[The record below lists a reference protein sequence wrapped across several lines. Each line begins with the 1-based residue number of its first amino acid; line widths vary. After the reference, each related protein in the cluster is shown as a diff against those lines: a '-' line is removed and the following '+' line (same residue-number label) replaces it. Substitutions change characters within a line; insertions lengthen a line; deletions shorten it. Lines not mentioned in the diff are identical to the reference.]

1 MRSFLAW
8 LPARTRRS
16 RRKIALGLR
25 TQMTAL
31 GLGGLVLVSIIY
43 LAGWRIE
50 GETRERADQS
60 AALAS
65 NTAALSEDLL
75 EARQVAN
82 EFLQKRNEALIAAHG
97 KIIEHIQ
104 SRLADI
110 QALVAP
116 LDEGDPL
123 KQAEAFAAGINM
135 YVIRFQNVVSAQKS
149 VGLNE
154 NSGLQGELR
163 EAVHKA
169 EARLAQLDQP
179 RLTVLMLMMRRHEK
193 DFILRGDEKYG
204 DDLRKRVDE
213 FEDAL
218 KAAAIDANVKAELK
232 NLIESY
238 QSSFMAF
245 MVQQGSLKEEADD
258 LAAIYNRVRPSLVAV
273 RDGAAARYAE
283 AQVSAAGLRQNILYA
298 IGVMAVLVGL
308 LALYFGRRVS
318 RPIMQIVAVMRQLI
332 AGNLDAPLPKINRAD
347 EIGDMAKAVAAFRDA
362 AIEKVELENQAAE
375 QRQQA
380 DEQRLRSEDE
390 RRKNA
395 EAQAHAAEEQ
405 ARAIAALADG
415 LTKLA
420 DGDLMIRL
428 DDGFT
433 ESYQRIKDDFN
444 RMIAR
449 LQQTIVEIAAATREV
464 TNASAEIS
472 TSTSDLSQRTEEQ
485 AASLEE
491 TSAAMEEISKTVKMN
506 ADNARQANESA
517 ARARNVAYSG
527 GAVITKA
534 VEAMAQIEG
543 SSRKVSDIIGV
554 IDEIARQTNLLAL
567 NAAVEAA
574 RAGEAGRGFAVVASE
589 VRSLAQRSS
598 QAAKDIKDL
607 ITNSSSQVQEGVEL
621 VNKAGG
627 SLTEI
632 VDSIKKVAEIV
643 SEIASASGEQ
653 STGIDQ
659 VTKALAQM
667 DEVTQQN
674 SALVEEN
681 AAAAKAL
688 EQQSQ
693 GMDERVSFFQV
704 NGAESADELRA
715 AAGRAAA

>member
-1 MRSFLAW
+1 
-8 LPARTRRS
+8 
-16 RRKIALGLR
+16 
-25 TQMTAL
+25 MTAL
-31 GLGGLVLVSIIY
+31 GIGGLLLVSVIY
-43 LAGWRIE
+43 LVGWRIE
-50 GETRERADQS
+50 GETRDRADQS
-60 AALAS
+60 ASLAS
-65 NTAALSEDLL
+65 NIAALSEDLL

-82 EFLQKRNEALIAAHG
+82 EFLQKRNEALLAAHA

-104 SRLADI
+104 GRLADI

-163 EAVHKA
+163 DAVHKA
-169 EARLAQLDQP
+169 EARLGQLDQP
-179 RLTVLMLMMRRHEK
+179 RLMVLMLMMRRHEK
-193 DFILRGDEKYG
+193 DFIQRGDEKYG
-204 DDLRKRVDE
+204 DELRKRVAE

-218 KAAAIDANVKAELK
+218 KTAAIDANVKIELK

-245 MVQQGSLKEEADD
+245 MVQQSSLKEEADD
-258 LAAIYNRVRPSLVAV
+258 LAAIYNRIRPSLVAV
-273 RDGAAARYAE
+273 RDGAATRYAE
-283 AQVSAAGLRQNILYA
+283 AQMSAAGLRQNILYA
-298 IGVMAVLVGL
+298 IGGMAALVAL

-318 RPIMQIVAVMRQLI
+318 RPIVQIVAVMRQLT
-332 AGNLDAPLPKINRAD
+332 AGNLDAPLPKITRSD

-362 AIEKVELENQAAE
+362 AIEKVELENRAAE

-380 DEQRLRSEDE
+380 DEARLRSEDE
-390 RRKNA
+390 RRRNA
-395 EAQAHAAEEQ
+395 EAQTHAAEEQ

-433 ESYQRIKDDFN
+433 ESYRRIKDDFN

-472 TSTSDLSQRTEEQ
+472 TSTTDLSQRTEEQ

-491 TSAAMEEISKTVKMN
+491 TSAAMEEISKTVKKN
-506 ADNARQANESA
+506 AENARHANESA
-517 ARARNVAYSG
+517 ARARDVAHSG
-527 GAVITKA
+527 GQVITQA

-589 VRSLAQRSS
+589 VRSLAQRSA
-598 QAAKDIKDL
+598 QAAKDIKQL
-607 ITNSSSQVQEGVEL
+607 ITSSSGQVQQGVAL
-621 VNKAGG
+621 VNKGG
-627 SLTEI
+627 AALTEI
-632 VDSIKKVAEIV
+632 VESIKSVAAIV
-643 SEIASASGEQ
+643 SDIAAASAEQ
-653 STGIDQ
+653 ATGLEQ
-659 VTKALAQM
+659 VNRALAQM
-667 DEVTQQN
+667 NAVTQQN
-674 SALVEEN
+674 SALIEEN
-681 AAAAKAL
+681 SATAKTL
-688 EQQSQ
+688 EQQATA
-693 GMDERVSFFQV
+693 MDERVALFRID
-704 NGAESADELRA
+704 AAADEATSRPTASASRQASA
-715 AAGRAAA
+715 A